1 MSKKQSYEDSLTSL
15 ESIIKELEQG
25 QLPLEKAISQYE
37 AGVKLSQRC
46 QQLLN
51 EAEQKVTILTER
63 YNKDSIKSESNDI
76 NTED

>member
-1 MSKKQSYEDSLTSL
+1 MSKKQSYEESLTSL

-37 AGVKLSQRC
+37 TGVKLSQRC

-63 YNKDSIKSESNDI
+63 YNKDNTKSANNDI